1 MIEKIKYLRKNM
13 SNRLQVN
20 SFINA
25 VHIYKEYEVDMV
37 KSNRKNHFLLFPK
50 VINRFLPV
58 HRHYNCRKS
67 EKTTQIW

>member
-25 VHIYKEYEVDMV
+25 AHIYNEYEVDMV
-37 KSNRKNHFLLFPK
+37 KSNRKKSFFIVPK
-50 VINRFLPV
+50 SNKPISTRSPKL
-58 HRHYNCRKS
+58 
-67 EKTTQIW
+67 